1 MPRIAGIGD
10 QKAVGAE
17 RMRAFQIFKQL
28 RRKVAVYGVEMAE
41 IDRRACIGERR
52 AVILEQKLPIPFR
65 ESTDIHED
73 ERTVAQTAAAV
84 DVLREAVLAG
94 AVIALDEYRRV
105 ERGVLLAYG
114 AQPLRGGVA
123 AEIVF
128 ERRIPPRRRREAARG
143 RWTSRFLSGG

>member
-1 MPRIAGIGD
+1 
-10 QKAVGAE
+10 
-17 RMRAFQIFKQL
+17 
-28 RRKVAVYGVEMAE
+28 MAE
-41 IDRRACIGERR
+41 IDRRAGIGERR

-105 ERGVLLAYG
+105 ERGVLFAYG
-114 AQPLRGGVA
+114 AQPLRSGVA

-128 ERRIPPRRRREAARG
+128 ERVAAERAVRAGGKVTVADRLPSAEERG
-143 RWTSRFLSGG
+143 RAGDRENGEFLPAGGEKPPADGGHLVS